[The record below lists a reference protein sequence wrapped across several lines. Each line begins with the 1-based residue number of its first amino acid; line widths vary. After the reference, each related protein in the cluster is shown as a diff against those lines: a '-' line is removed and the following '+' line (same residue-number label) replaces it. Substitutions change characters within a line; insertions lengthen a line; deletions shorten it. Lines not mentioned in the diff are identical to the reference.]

1 MTPDQFTG
9 AYQCFPTEGGHS
21 EFAPRDELEFGLLQ
35 FLKAKFEQKH
45 RVSVERVVSGSGL
58 ANIYEYLCCVYPSRI
73 VAAVQAEVTAAGD
86 LKGKV
91 IADKYDVDEL
101 CRMTMDIF
109 IRAFGAEAGVAGLKW
124 LPYGGLYLTGGL
136 TPKNMNLIR
145 DPSKG
150 FMKSFLDKVCFI
162 FI

>member
-1 MTPDQFTG
+1 M
-9 AYQCFPTEGGHS
+9 
-21 EFAPRDELEFGLLQ
+21 
-35 FLKAKFEQKH
+35 
-45 RVSVERVVSGSGL
+45 
-58 ANIYEYLCCVYPSRI
+58 ANIYEYLCSVYPDKISASI
-73 VAAVQAEVTAAGD
+73 DSEVAAAGD

-91 IADKYDVDEL
+91 ISENYDNNEL

-109 IRAFGAEAGVAGLKW
+109 VRAYGAEAGVAGLKW

-150 FMKSFLDKVCFI
+150 FMQSLLDKVNLKDLHI
-162 FI
+162 